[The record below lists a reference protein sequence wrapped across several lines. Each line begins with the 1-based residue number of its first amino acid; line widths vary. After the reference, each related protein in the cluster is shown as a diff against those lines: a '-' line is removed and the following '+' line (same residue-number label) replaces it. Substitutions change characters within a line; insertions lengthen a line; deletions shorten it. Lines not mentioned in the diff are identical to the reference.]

1 MIMLVEDSTAR
12 LRLTSNLIQ
21 LFWFVT
27 DHDWRNLFMLVKR
40 LVLAAISI
48 GVGFGLTILI
58 TMLIGTTPAEYG
70 AIYMIFTTLSLAVA
84 LGIWLDKFMGT
95 QILPK

>member
-1 MIMLVEDSTAR
+1 
-12 LRLTSNLIQ
+12 
-21 LFWFVT
+21 
-27 DHDWRNLFMLVKR
+27 MLVKR
-40 LVLAAISI
+40 LILAAISI
-48 GVGFGLTILI
+48 AVGFGLTVLI

-95 QILPK
+95 NILPK

>member
-1 MIMLVEDSTAR
+1 ML
-12 LRLTSNLIQ
+12 L
-21 LFWFVT
+21 
-27 DHDWRNLFMLVKR
+27 KR
-40 LVLAAISI
+40 LILAAISF

-70 AIYMIFTTLSLAVA
+70 AVYMFFTSLTLGLA

-95 QILPK
+95 NILPR